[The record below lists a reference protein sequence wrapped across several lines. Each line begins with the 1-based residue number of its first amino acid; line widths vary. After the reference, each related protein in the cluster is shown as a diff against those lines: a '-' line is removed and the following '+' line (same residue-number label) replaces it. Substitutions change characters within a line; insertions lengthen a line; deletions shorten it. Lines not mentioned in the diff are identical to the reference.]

1 MRTPS
6 APGETTSSAQILD
19 PFGSTVHS
27 ESDIVSRLTV
37 VGVSKDR
44 AKPIRTLPL
53 SSEGCFRFV
62 ASSSLVESGGKTTL
76 RWGRKPL
83 VLAIKG
89 SIPLLTTKFFPADL
103 GLPEASAMMELA
115 VVVRSFGLAASA
127 SLMHA
132 PKAINT
138 PRKLLGKEN
147 LVMDLSSGGAQYP
160 FQTAHALRDKVS
172 RQLALSWPNYEQEPA
187 ERKVHRL

>member
-6 APGETTSSAQILD
+6 APGEATSSAQILD

-62 ASSSLVESGGKTTL
+62 ASSSLVESGGKTAL

-89 SIPLLTTKFFPADL
+89 SIPLAAETVEALKDKFVTNPEVSIKESRGPAEEN
-103 GLPEASAMMELA
+103 GEPAISK
-115 VVVRSFGLAASA
+115 VVVERNQTSRLVLSRLAACSPSA
-127 SLMHA
+127 ASRSRA
-132 PKAINT
+132 WCFCW
-138 PRKLLGKEN
+138 R
-147 LVMDLSSGGAQYP
+147 LSSRISFSRPGEDRLA
-160 FQTAHALRDKVS
+160 TLRPV
-172 RQLALSWPNYEQEPA
+172 YC
-187 ERKVHRL
+187 